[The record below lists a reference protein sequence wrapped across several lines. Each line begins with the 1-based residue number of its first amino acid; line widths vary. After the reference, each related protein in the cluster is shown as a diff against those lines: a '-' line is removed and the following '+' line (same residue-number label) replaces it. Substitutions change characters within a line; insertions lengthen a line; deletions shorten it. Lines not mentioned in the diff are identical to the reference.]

1 MRAKIRG
8 GFASAGRFCW
18 DHPLNAF
25 LRLVMVALWPVI
37 TFAVIPALPRNDFLM
52 TASLDEST
60 RTATLGLLLLCVIA
74 PLIIKGL
81 SDIADR
87 MIASFAAAADR
98 AADRVVAASAGSIER
113 MHAELREDAAQQSA
127 AAIEAMRK
135 DIAAVG
141 ARVIA
146 AARGTD
152 DDPDEPAVRPGTVRS
167 LRSVR
172 DDGKPNGG
180 LGARAVRRAGFLV

>member
-81 SDIADR
+81 SDI
-87 MIASFAAAADR
+87 
-98 AADRVVAASAGSIER
+98 AASAGSIER